1 MLHKVT
7 MELTTRDVE
16 ITEELT
22 KRLKT
27 ANNASTV
34 SAALGFMD
42 ALAQRVDDGGTL
54 LVRASDGEI
63 GRLVIP
69 GLTRG

>member
-27 ANNASTV
+27 AKMP
-34 SAALGFMD
+34 F
-42 ALAQRVDDGGTL
+42 
-54 LVRASDGEI
+54 
-63 GRLVIP
+63 
-69 GLTRG
+69 